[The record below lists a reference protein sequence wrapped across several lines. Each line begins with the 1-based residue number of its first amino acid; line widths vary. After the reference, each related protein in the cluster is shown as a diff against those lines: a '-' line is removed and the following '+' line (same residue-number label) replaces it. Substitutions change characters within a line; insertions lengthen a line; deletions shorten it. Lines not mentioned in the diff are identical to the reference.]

1 MFSIHWWWPGVDQTG
16 AKSTRLAANRATIF
30 PRRTFPRPRAAR
42 RMTPTDR
49 QPITEP
55 VLLDKSS
62 WESIFDAT
70 PFSTDDKWF
79 GFLVILLP
87 WWWNMIFHL
96 AIYLYNLMVKRI
108 TANWNMS
115 QGIGESFPYW
125 CLSCLQAGKTKINFV
140 NRNLALSTNQ
150 LFIKTD
156 ISVDV
161 WIPEPPGMSKTQWW
175 ILCLRKYH
183 T

>member
-1 MFSIHWWWPGVDQTG
+1 MFRVLGIEHEYSLSRTWLDILLPQNHGTCY
-16 AKSTRLAANRATIF
+16 F
-30 PRRTFPRPRAAR
+30 PLN
-42 RMTPTDR
+42 

-70 PFSTDDKWF
+70 RFSTDDKWF

-108 TANWNMS
+108 TANWNTS